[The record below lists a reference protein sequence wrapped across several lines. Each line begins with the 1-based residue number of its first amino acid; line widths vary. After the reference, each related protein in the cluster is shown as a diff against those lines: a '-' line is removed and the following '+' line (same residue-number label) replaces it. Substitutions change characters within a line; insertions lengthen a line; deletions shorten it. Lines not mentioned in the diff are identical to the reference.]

1 MAKNTKKK
9 GSASG
14 AKQSTMGAPM
24 LLLVLLCLAGLV
36 LGVWL
41 ISTNSTGTSGNS
53 HEIAMQVGQ
62 SRTLETTLT
71 APFTCSV
78 SNDKIIRIDENHLMT
93 ALSPGTAVIVAESTN
108 GSRETFYITV
118 SGDPNVTLPPPGDTT
133 TTTTSTTTFS
143 SDATTTTTTAT
154 LAPGSVT
161 GIELTFY
168 AISLKV
174 GEHKMPIV
182 TMSPANAT
190 DKTEKWTT
198 SDESVATV
206 DWLGNITAV
215 GAGICT
221 IRVTSVNNPAVY
233 AEVAVTVA
241 DDTAQTP
248 GNIELINGV
257 TYVDGILIANKTYAL
272 PKDYA
277 PGINTEAK
285 AAFDRMQL
293 AAASAMLDIN
303 IVSGYRSYATQEAT
317 YNRFVNRD
325 GQAAADTYSARPG
338 HSEHQTGLAF
348 DINYAGASFANT
360 PEAEWLAKNCWK
372 YGFIIRYPEGKEHIT
387 GYQYE
392 PWHVRYL
399 GADTAEKVYNSGL
412 TLEEYLGITSKYAD

>member
-9 GSASG
+9 GSNSG
-14 AKQSTMGAPM
+14 AQQSALGAPM
-24 LLLVLLCLAGLV
+24 LLLVLLCLVGLV

-41 ISTNSTGTSGNS
+41 ISTGKSGTSGNS
-53 HEIAMQVGQ
+53 HEITMQTGQ

-78 SNDKIIRIDENHLMT
+78 SDDTIISIDEKHLMT
-93 ALSPGTAVIVAESTN
+93 ALSPGTAVIVAQSAD

-118 SGDPNVTLPPPGDTT
+118 SGDPNATLPPPAQTT
-133 TTTTSTTTFS
+133 TTTTTTFLTE
-143 SDATTTTTTAT
+143 TTTTTTT

-161 GIELTFY
+161 GIELTFN
-168 AISLKV
+168 AVSLKI
-174 GEHKMPIV
+174 GESKMPIV
-182 TMSPANAT
+182 TMSPENAT
-190 DKTEKWTT
+190 DKTEKWTS

-233 AEVAVTVA
+233 AEVAVTVTGN
-241 DDTAQTP
+241 TAQTP
-248 GNIELINGV
+248 GNIELIDGV
-257 TYVDGILIANKTYAL
+257 TYVDGILIVNKTYAL

-277 PGINTEAK
+277 PGINAEAK

-317 YNRFVNRD
+317 YTRFVNRD
-325 GQAAADTYSARPG
+325 GQAAADLYSARPG

-348 DINYAGASFANT
+348 DINYAGDSFANT
-360 PEAEWLAKNCWK
+360 PEAEWLAENCWK
-372 YGFIIRYPEGKEHIT
+372 YGFIIRYPKGKEQLT

-399 GADTAEKVYNSGL
+399 GADTAERVYNSGL
-412 TLEEYLGITSKYAD
+412 TLEEYLGITSQYAESDS